1 MNEEPK
7 EEQDEETVSFLRV
20 PNFVKH
26 YVTNIKGGLTT
37 QDFRYELM
45 NEKIYDEEADEWTYI
60 ADALVILS
68 PTAAK
73 RLYDQLRGDIELYER
88 EHGVIPAHFEEELTY

>member
-1 MNEEPK
+1 MDEELK
-7 EEQDEETVSFLRV
+7 EEKNEETVSFLRV

-68 PTAAK
+68 P
-73 RLYDQLRGDIELYER
+73 RGCVGEVLGFLSFVFFYPVV
-88 EHGVIPAHFEEELTY
+88 HLGSLLH

>member
-1 MNEEPK
+1 MNEKSES
-7 EEQDEETVSFLRV
+7 DEIIPVIRV
-20 PNFVKH
+20 PNFIKY

-45 NEKIYDEEADEWTYI
+45 NEKIYDEEEKEWTYI
-60 ADALVILS
+60 ADAMIILS

-73 RLYDQLRGDIELYER
+73 RLFDILANNIELYER
-88 EHGVIPAHFEEELTY
+88 EHGEIPTEFDDDLTY

>member
-1 MNEEPK
+1 
-7 EEQDEETVSFLRV
+7 
-20 PNFVKH
+20 
-26 YVTNIKGGLTT
+26 
-37 QDFRYELM
+37 M

-73 RLYDQLRGDIELYER
+73 RLYDRLRGDIELYER
-88 EHGVIPAHFEEELTY
+88 EHGVIPAHFEEEFTY

>member
-1 MNEEPK
+1 MDEELKEEKNEENA
-7 EEQDEETVSFLRV
+7 SFLRV

>member
-1 MNEEPK
+1 MNEKIDSDDIVP
-7 EEQDEETVSFLRV
+7 VIRV
-20 PNFVKH
+20 PNFTKY

-45 NEKIYDEEADEWTYI
+45 NEKIYDEEEDEWTYI
-60 ADALVILS
+60 ADAMIILS

-73 RLYDQLRGDIELYER
+73 RLFDTLENNIELYER
-88 EHGVIPAHFEEELTY
+88 EHGEIPTIFDEDPIY